1 MDTVP
6 ICGNCFAKSFS
17 ENSTVQA
24 IDSGMKV
31 TQTTLP
37 GVLLLEPSVFT
48 DSRGFFVESYNKR
61 TMAEVGIVD
70 EFVQD
75 NHSFSGRN
83 VLRGLHY
90 QIRHAQGKLV
100 RAVSGEIFDVAVD
113 LRRSSPTFGRWFGE
127 TLSGENKRMLW
138 IPPGFA
144 HGFVVVSENAHVL
157 YKASDY
163 YDAASE
169 RTLAW
174 NDSDLKIDWR
184 LRDPPIVSEKDKRGV
199 PFRSAEVFD

>member
-1 MDTVP
+1 V
-6 ICGNCFAKSFS
+6 KSFF
-17 ENSTVQA
+17 ENIPVVAT
-24 IDSGMKV
+24 DSGMKV

-37 GVLLLEPSVFT
+37 GVLLLEPTVFT
-48 DSRGFFVESYNKR
+48 DSRGFFLESYNKQ
-61 TMAEVGIVD
+61 TMAKLGIVD

-75 NHSFSGRN
+75 NQSFSRRN

-100 RAVSGEIFDVAVD
+100 QVVSGEIFDVAVD
-113 LRRSSPTFGRWFGE
+113 LRRSSPTLGRWLGE
-127 TLSGENKRMLW
+127 MLSGKNKRMLW

-144 HGFVVVSENAHVL
+144 HGFVVASEDAHVL

-174 NDSDLKIDWR
+174 NDSDLNIDWQ
-184 LRDPPIVSEKDKRGV
+184 LRTAPILSEKDRQGV
-199 PFRSAEVFD
+199 PFRSAELFE

>member
-1 MDTVP
+1 MPVVAT
-6 ICGNCFAKSFS
+6 
-17 ENSTVQA
+17 
-24 IDSGMKV
+24 DSGMKA
-31 TQTTLP
+31 TQTTLA

-48 DSRGFFVESYNKR
+48 DSRGFFLESYNKR
-61 TMAEVGIVD
+61 TMAELGIVQ

-75 NHSFSGRN
+75 NHSFSRRN

-100 RAVSGEIFDVAVD
+100 RAVSGEIFDIAVD
-113 LRRSSPTFGRWFGE
+113 LRRSSPTFGRWLGE

-184 LRDPPIVSEKDKRGV
+184 LRDPPILSEKDKRGV
-199 PFRSAEVFD
+199 PFRSGEVIDRFEYSP

>member
-1 MDTVP
+1 MPVVAT
-6 ICGNCFAKSFS
+6 
-17 ENSTVQA
+17 
-24 IDSGMKV
+24 DSGMKV

-37 GVLLLEPSVFT
+37 GVLLLEPKVIT
-48 DSRGFFVESYNKR
+48 DSRGFFLESYNKQ
-61 TMAEVGIVD
+61 TMAKLGIVD

-75 NHSFSGRN
+75 NHSFSRRN

-174 NDSDLKIDWR
+174 NDSYLKIDWR